1 MANYDLEMSG
11 ANIKAAISNAF
22 NQLTANGLN
31 LADRV
36 LTSSGNKVSVSSITT
51 GELGTLAGINE
62 NVKAS
67 IDLLKPAFGS
77 GYFEQSTPV
86 YVTSAG
92 VQFKYNGYVSSNLTI
107 ESPDNKF
114 KATILK
120 AGCYKVGYF
129 ASYNPSATTTISAVV
144 KKNGVDTHIGSSG
157 SVETNKPRSV
167 CVESKLNLAVNDY
180 IELFLSS
187 GANVTLTHTHGGF
200 NLEYLGPIGTV
211 V

>member
-1 MANYDLEMSG
+1 MTN
-11 ANIKAAISNAF
+11 
-22 NQLTANGLN
+22 
-31 LADRV
+31 
-36 LTSSGNKVSVSSITT
+36 VST
-51 GELGTLAGINE
+51 
-62 NVKAS
+62 
-67 IDLLKPAFGS
+67 
-77 GYFEQSTPV
+77 
-86 YVTSAG
+86 
-92 VQFKYNGYVSSNLTI
+92 
-107 ESPDNKF
+107 F

-129 ASYNPSATTTISAVV
+129 ASYSSNASTTITATVL
-144 KKNGVDTHIGSSG
+144 KNGVNTHIGSSG
-157 SVETNKPRSV
+157 SVENNKIRSV

>member
-1 MANYDLEMSG
+1 MADYNLAMSG
-11 ANIKAAISNAF
+11 DNIKSAINSAF
-22 NQLTANGLN
+22 SKLDEIPFAD
-31 LADRV
+31 DRV
-36 LTSSGNKVSVSSITT
+36 LISSGGKIDASTIATS
-51 GELGTLAGINE
+51 ELAGLDGVTE
-62 NVKAS
+62 NIQVALT
-67 IDLLKPAFGS
+67 LLKPAFGS
-77 GYFEQSTPV
+77 AYLSDGTTSFAVSSTP
-86 YVTSAG
+86 SMI
-92 VQFKYNGYVSSNLTI
+92 KYDKLNAYNMTMTNIST
-107 ESPDNKF
+107 F

-144 KKNGVDTHIGSSG
+144 KKNGVNTHIGSSG

-167 CVESKLNLAVNDY
+167 CVESKLNLDVDDY